1 MGAKEQQHHLNI
13 SSSVGRRTRM
23 SVAISRREF
32 DDPLSLAEQKAIG
45 HYHECFR
52 TGASAG
58 GC

>member
-1 MGAKEQQHHLNI
+1 
-13 SSSVGRRTRM
+13 M

>member
-32 DDPLSLAEQKAIG
+32 DDPLSLGEQKAIR
-45 HYHECFR
+45 HHERFR